1 MARQAQDKTWLLGA
15 ATNEKARELTIPLAF
30 LGKGRYTVSIIQD
43 GAQADYRTQREDYT
57 ADKKQV
63 SATDVIRVKLA
74 PGGGACL
81 LLKQE

>member
-30 LGKGRYTVSIIQD
+30 LGKGRYTASIIQD
-43 GAQADYRTQREDYT
+43 GAHADYRTQREEYT